1 MSFLTEKILHARTVA
16 LFRQE
21 IYSLEMDDPLEDVAD
36 LAALAEPVRRELY
49 RYVSRSADPVG
60 REEAATALDVPVH
73 TAKFHLDRMV
83 DDGLLEVEYRRL
95 TGRTG
100 PGAGRPAKLY
110 RRSSREFAV
119 SLPQRH
125 YDLLAEVLADAAA
138 ASVERRLPVDD
149 VASGVAR
156 QRGRE
161 LGAAREEGST
171 GDALDRLAAV
181 LDEVGYEPR
190 VEDARMVLDNCPFD
204 RVARAH
210 TTLVCGLNLD
220 LVTGVIEGLGCRGVT
235 AGLDPAPGRCCVSAR
250 RSETA

>member
-1 MSFLTEKILHARTVA
+1 
-16 LFRQE
+16 
-21 IYSLEMDDPLEDVAD
+21 MDDPLEDVAD
-36 LAALAEPVRRELY
+36 LAALAEPVRRRLY
-49 RYVSRSADPVG
+49 RYVARSAEPVG

-110 RRSSREFAV
+110 RRSAREFAV

-149 VASGVAR
+149 VAPDVAR
-156 QRGRE
+156 ERGRQ
-161 LGAAREEGST
+161 LGSARREESS
-171 GDALDRLAAV
+171 GDQLDRVTAV
-181 LDEVGYEPR
+181 LEEVGYEPR
-190 VEDARMVLDNCPFD
+190 VEDARIVLDNCPFD
-204 RVARAH
+204 RVAREH

-220 LVTGVIEGLGCRGVT
+220 LVTGVIEGLGCRGV
-235 AGLDPAPGRCCVSAR
+235 AASLEPAPGRCCVSAR
-250 RSETA
+250 RSGRA